1 MTMKKIT
8 FLIITMLLPLIA
20 MADAVEVDGI
30 YYNLIAK
37 GNAAEVTKSPSKYS
51 GSVTIPSTI
60 SSGGVDYNVMVIGD
74 EAFAGCLN
82 LTSITMPNSITS
94 IGFEAFAS
102 CTSLTSITIPNSVT
116 SISNDAFISC
126 TSLTSINIPNSV
138 TSIPQRAFAAC
149 TSLSSITIPNSV
161 TKIGEAAFSDCTSL
175 TSITIPN
182 SVTRIDKEA
191 FQNCVSIS
199 SITIPNSVTSLGGY
213 VFEDCSGLIS
223 VSIPN
228 SVTSIGW
235 YVFSGCTSLTS
246 IIIPNSVT
254 SLEQGA
260 FQNCKSLSSITLS
273 NSITSIGTNTF
284 SGCTS
289 LTSIIIPNSVT
300 SIGNN
305 ALLNCTMLNSVTISN
320 NITSIGEWAF
330 AGCSQLTD
338 VYCLAENVPYT
349 YTNAFDNSYIN
360 FVTLHV
366 PETSVAAYSNAEPWK
381 NFKSIVGIDDG
392 GTTQKCEKP
401 SISYQNGKL
410 TFSSETDGA
419 DFAYTINDDDVKQ
432 GNGAEVQLTATYTI
446 TVYAQKAGYINSDVA
461 TATLCWIDQEPT
473 KEGIV
478 DGIVNVPSRAIMIS
492 SEGGLLTIN
501 GAEDGT
507 LIEVYKLDG
516 TQAGASESKN
526 GSARIYTN
534 LQPGNIAIVKTDKKS
549 FKVVIR

>member
-1 MTMKKIT
+1 MTMKKII

-74 EAFAGCLN
+74 EAFADCLN

-94 IGFEAFAS
+94 IGFQAFAS

-116 SISNDAFISC
+116 SISNDAFIGC
-126 TSLTSINIPNSV
+126 TSLTSITIPNSV
-138 TSIPQRAFAAC
+138 TSIPQRAFA
-149 TSLSSITIPNSV
+149 
-161 TKIGEAAFSDCTSL
+161 GCTSL
-175 TSITIPN
+175 TSII
-182 SVTRIDKEA
+182 
-191 FQNCVSIS
+191 
-199 SITIPNSVTSLGGY
+199 
-213 VFEDCSGLIS
+213 
-223 VSIPN
+223 IPN

-235 YVFSGCTSLTS
+235 GVFSSCTSLTS

-260 FQNCKSLSSITLS
+260 FRNCKSLSSITLS

-284 SGCTS
+284 SNCTSLTSISIPSGVTIIEDGAFSGCTS
-289 LTSIIIPNSVT
+289 LTSISIPS
-300 SIGNN
+300 G
-305 ALLNCTMLNSVTISN
+305 VTIIRSY
-320 NITSIGEWAF
+320 AF
-330 AGCSQLTD
+330 GLCQLLTD
-338 VYCLAENVPYT
+338 VYCYAEEVPST
-349 YTNAFDNSYIN
+349 AADSFKDSYIAY
-360 FVTLHV
+360 VTLHV
-366 PETSVAAYSNAEPWK
+366 PDASVSAYSNAEPWK
-381 NFKSIVGIDDG
+381 NFKSIVGIGG
-392 GTTQKCEKP
+392 GTVSKCEKP
-401 SISYQNGKL
+401 SISYQNGQLKMSCS
-410 TFSSETDGA
+410 TEGVEYVTDIVDA
-419 DFAYTINDDDVKQ
+419 DVRKYYDATIS
-432 GNGAEVQLTATYTI
+432 LTATYNI
-446 TVYAQKAGYINSDVA
+446 SVYATKAGYINSDVA

-492 SEGGLLTIN
+492 SDGGLLTIN

-516 TQAGASESKN
+516 TQAGVSESKN

-534 LQPGNIAIVKTDKKS
+534 LQPGNIAIVKTGKKS
-549 FKVVIR
+549 VKVVIR